1 MLESLWIEGFWNLA
15 KKEKKRKE
23 KKINFRQPKGG
34 ESTIFITENN
44 RALMVLNLLIK
55 K

>member
-15 KKEKKRKE
+15 KKEKKRK
-23 KKINFRQPKGG
+23 KINFRQPKRG